1 MPTIIPVRPGASNK
15 IFAFITGGKLA
26 AADSVK
32 TLPVSVKVFSPAPR
46 VSHDIN
52 DLKIIVTSCGAGLLV
67 SLLFATY
74 GVDLSPGFF

>member
-1 MPTIIPVRPGASNK
+1 MPTIIPVRPGARNR

-26 AADSVK
+26 AADSIN
-32 TLPVSVKVFSPAPR
+32 TQALSVKVFSSVPR